1 MANNLSFKIASN
13 IPWNFTLQRYGN
25 SCCERD
31 TPRTCRLHSN
41 CLQIC
46 RLLNV
51 ILYTKLR
58 GLIVFTYFHRHFDFL
73 LHAVTAIVS
82 ESHVFYQREMH
93 TIYISRP
100 YNYTQIFS
108 YNRSIVYTF
117 HTNFPFSLLF
127 CIISFFLPYRLSR
140 MSTSFSVGNSLS
152 LSLSLSF
159 IVTYRHAKFHWASAH
174 RLMYNCS

>member
-51 ILYTKLR
+51 ILFTKLR
-58 GLIVFTYFHRHFDFL
+58 GLVVFTYFHRHFDFL

-127 CIISFFLPYRLSR
+127 CIIFFFSPTDCQECQRL
-140 MSTSFSVGNSLS
+140 FQSVI

>member
-51 ILYTKLR
+51 ILFTKLR

-100 YNYTQIFS
+100 YNYYTRYFLTIVQSFIRFIRIFLS
-108 YNRSIVYTF
+108 LF
-117 HTNFPFSLLF
+117 FFALFLFFSPTDCQECQRLF
-127 CIISFFLPYRLSR
+127 Q
-140 MSTSFSVGNSLS
+140 SVILSLS
-152 LSLSLSF
+152 LSLSLSRLSLHIGMRNF
-159 IVTYRHAKFHWASAH
+159 IEQVHTG
-174 RLMYNCS
+174 